1 MSRIPALAITS
12 LIVVACATT
21 PHLEVGPVPAGVVV
35 DSRLQYYE
43 VSAASLTEI
52 RQAMRQE
59 GPRSEGRVWSA
70 VTNWRLNWTYQYA
83 NHGTSGCELRRVHVR
98 VQAVVTF
105 PRWNPTAEPDSS
117 LLAWW
122 QQFNAGLAEHERGH
136 AVIAVKAGGDIVRS
150 LEGMTGI
157 RCDLLG
163 TQANAVGER
172 LLFAAMTQQREYDR
186 TTRHGQTQIQQAGR
200 LQEP

>member
-1 MSRIPALAITS
+1 MRRIRALA
-12 LIVVACATT
+12 LICVIAGCATT
-21 PHLEVGPVPAGVVV
+21 PHLEVGPVPVGVVV
-35 DSRLQYYE
+35 DSRLQYYD
-43 VSAASLTEI
+43 VSAASLSEI

-70 VTNWRLNWTYQYA
+70 VTNWRLVWTYQYA
-83 NHGTSGCELRRVHVR
+83 NRATSGCELRHVHVR

-117 LLAWW
+117 LVAWW
-122 QQFNAGLAEHERGH
+122 RQFNAGLAEHERGH
-136 AVIAVKAGGDIVRS
+136 ALIAVKAGGEIVRA
-150 LEGMTGI
+150 LEGMSGSHCDVLGI
-157 RCDLLG
+157 
-163 TQANAVGER
+163 QANTVGER
-172 LLFAAMTQQREYDR
+172 LLFAAIAQQREYDR